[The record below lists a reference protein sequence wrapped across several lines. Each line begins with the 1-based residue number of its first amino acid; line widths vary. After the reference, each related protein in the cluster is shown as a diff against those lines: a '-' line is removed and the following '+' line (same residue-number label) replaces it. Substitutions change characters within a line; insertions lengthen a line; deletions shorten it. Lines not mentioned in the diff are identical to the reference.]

1 MPLLELSQVNF
12 HYPKQEK
19 LILDNINLEIDQ
31 ERVTAVIGPN
41 GSGKTTLS
49 KVMIGVLQATGG
61 QILLQGSAVGEY
73 SLAQIGRL
81 IGYVFQNPDLQLF
94 CGTVAEEIGFGLIN
108 QGYEAELVKER
119 VDFYLE
125 YFHLAEYRQAFPLH
139 LSQGEKQRVAIA
151 SVLAAEPEFM
161 ILDEPTVGL
170 DAYRKKILAAYLQKI
185 ARSGRGMIL
194 ISHDM
199 IFVNRLADRIIQ
211 MEKGCIVGD
220 SDWKGDNDHD
230 T

>member
-1 MPLLELSQVNF
+1 MSFLKLSQVNF
-12 HYPKQEK
+12 RYPKQEK
-19 LILDNINLEIDQ
+19 LTLDNINLEIDQ
-31 ERVTAVIGPN
+31 EQVTAVIGPN

-49 KVMIGVLQATGG
+49 KVIIGVLPATGG
-61 QILLQGSAVGEY
+61 QILLQGSKVEEY
-73 SLAQIGRL
+73 SLAQIGRR

-108 QGYEAELVKER
+108 QGYEADRVKER

-125 YFHLAEYRQAFPLH
+125 YFHLTEYRQAFPLH

-220 SDWKGDNDHD
+220 SDGKGDNDHD